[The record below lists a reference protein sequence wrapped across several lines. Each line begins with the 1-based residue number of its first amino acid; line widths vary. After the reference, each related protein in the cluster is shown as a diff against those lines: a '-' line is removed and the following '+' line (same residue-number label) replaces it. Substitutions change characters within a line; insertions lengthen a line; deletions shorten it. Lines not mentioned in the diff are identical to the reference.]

1 MFFDAV
7 SVDGT
12 NDSLLLADHFGT
24 IYKMEDYRTN
34 GYQVYL
40 NTTWMANSRLTLHSA
55 LLYNWSEA
63 ELDFVDMPRVSDE
76 VAERLNHQDFTFE
89 KMHTYSDLK
98 YHFVNLRLG
107 FDYQLTP
114 RVSWMF
120 NMDYSHLTA
129 DEEYVFGDE
138 DGSMFI
144 TRTGVRI
151 DF

>member
-1 MFFDAV
+1 M